1 MKKFEYNSYE
11 ILIDDFETSK
21 RFNETKIIE
30 NQEYRNFQKYVDEKM
45 TDEEK
50 AFFASLCIDLKSLNV
65 ERAYYSKKKEWNAVF
80 KVYIIGEFTAYPQFE
95 FKTIEDVMKNGFDV
109 HGDIEDNDI
118 TIGHFNI
125 HILTPEEIYSKS
137 NYGENEIEIEIFA
150 DDLPWLLDEK
160 CNHKAPKSPSKIMA
174 YLIEHYPEFTMH
186 LVESRFYVPKLISE
200 FKENRRIKKNLFNA
214 LEGLKNDFSI
224 NYKIL
229 SDKEVLEYKKQWV
242 KSFLPV
248 GTDEELQ
255 KKAYDLCVEN
265 KKCSTFLWH
274 IFSFGI
280 IESEENP
287 TEKFD
292 SINKKNCT
300 LLFETGLKDIA
311 INMSNAERVKERDI
325 VKLCENVTGW
335 SDFVIT
341 ANDFSWTY
349 SRTHED
355 GWCGPYFY
363 KKNCNIH

>member
-21 RFNETKIIE
+21 RFNETEMIE
-30 NQEYRNFQKYVDEKM
+30 NQEYRNFAKYVDENM
-45 TDEEK
+45 TDAERQ
-50 AFFASLCIDLKSLNV
+50 FFSSLCIEPEKLNIDY
-65 ERAYYSKKKEWNAVF
+65 AYYSETDKWHSMVKTS
-80 KVYIIGEFTAYPQFE
+80 IIGEFISYPQTA
-95 FKTIEDVMKNGFDV
+95 FKTIEDVMENGLEV
-109 HGDIEDNDI
+109 LENVEANDI
-118 TIGHFNI
+118 TVGHFKI
-125 HILTPEEIYSKS
+125 HIFTPDECDWVS
-137 NYGENEIEIEIFA
+137 
-150 DDLPWLLDEK
+150 DDNKNAISIDVFIRGLPWLLNEK
-160 CNHKAPKSPSKIMA
+160 CNHKAPKPPSKFIR
-174 YLIEHYPEFTMH
+174 YLGIHFPELAIFLKKTRILIPH
-186 LVESRFYVPKLISE
+186 IISNFRERKKLNISLANELEALKDRFGIDCTVLNN
-200 FKENRRIKKNLFNA
+200 KEM
-214 LEGLKNDFSI
+214 S
-224 NYKIL
+224 
-229 SDKEVLEYKKQWV
+229 EYKKLWV

-248 GTDEELQ
+248 GTDGELQ

-311 INMSNAERVKERDI
+311 INMSNAERIKERDI

-363 KKNCNIH
+363 KKEL